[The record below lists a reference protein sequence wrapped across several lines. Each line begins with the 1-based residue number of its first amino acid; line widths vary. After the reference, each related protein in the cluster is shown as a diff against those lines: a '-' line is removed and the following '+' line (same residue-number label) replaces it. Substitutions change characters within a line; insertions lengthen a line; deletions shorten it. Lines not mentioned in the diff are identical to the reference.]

1 MKLEQSF
8 FVGVQD
14 VDAEKKITNK
24 ALIEMISNISMLHGV
39 ALRSVPEG
47 KLHALITQ
55 E

>member
-14 VDAEKKITNK
+14 VDARKRITNK

-39 ALRSVPEG
+39 VAGQTYTEG
-47 KLHALITQ
+47 TSPVS
-55 E
+55 